1 MSRPRIGLALGA
13 GGTKGV
19 AHVGVLKVLQEA
31 GIHIDC
37 VAGASVGALYA
48 AGYAVGRPVE
58 SMMSGT
64 RRSSPWQVFRFFW
77 HGLSLHHDNP
87 VARAYLSAFQGHR
100 CEELRL
106 PFAAV
111 ASDVEDP
118 SPVVL
123 REGDLVR
130 ALEASI
136 AIPVLARPVPW
147 EGRWLVDGG
156 FWEAA
161 PVSTAAA
168 LGAERV
174 IAVVLGEPVA
184 LTRWLRP
191 LVRWLAQRVRR
202 LSKGRPPGRLA
213 SLSFLLHTLS
223 EPPPA
228 ARPADV
234 TIRPDVTRLSAN
246 SPFHMGSSLERGEA
260 AARAALPQIRA
271 LLKGQPEAAAYDVPE
286 A

>member
-1 MSRPRIGLALGA
+1 MVRGA
-13 GGTKGV
+13 
-19 AHVGVLKVLQEA
+19 
-31 GIHIDC
+31 
-37 VAGASVGALYA
+37 
-48 AGYAVGRPVE
+48 
-58 SMMSGT
+58 
-64 RRSSPWQVFRFFW
+64 RRSSSWQVFRFFW
-77 HGLSLHHDNP
+77 HGLSLRHDNP
-87 VARAYLSAFQGHR
+87 VARAYLRAFQGHR
-100 CEELRL
+100 CEELPV

-111 ASDVEDP
+111 ASDVQQP

-156 FWEAA
+156 FWESA
-161 PVSTAAA
+161 PVSAAVA

-174 IAVVLGEPVA
+174 IAVVLGEPLA
-184 LTRWLRP
+184 LPRWLRP
-191 LVRWLAQRVRR
+191 LTRWLAGRVRR
-202 LSKGRPPGRLA
+202 LAGGRPPGRLA

-234 TIRPDVTRLSAN
+234 TIRPGVARFSAN
-246 SPFHMGSSLERGEA
+246 SPFHMGRSLERGEA
-260 AARAALPQIRA
+260 AARAALPQIQA
-271 LLKGQPEAAAYDVPE
+271 LLTEPSDAAAYDVPN

>member
-1 MSRPRIGLALGA
+1 MSPPRIGLALGA

-31 GIHIDC
+31 GIPIDC

-48 AGYAVGRPVE
+48 AGYAIGRPVE
-58 SMMSGT
+58 SMARGT

-77 HGLSLHHDNP
+77 HGLSLRHDNP
-87 VARAYLSAFQGHR
+87 VARAYLRAFQGHR
-100 CEELRL
+100 CEELRV

-111 ASDVEDP
+111 ASDVEEA

-136 AIPVLARPVPW
+136 AILWLARPVPW

-156 FWEAA
+156 FWESA
-161 PVSTAAA
+161 PVSAAAA

-174 IAVVLGEPVA
+174 IAVVLGDPLV
-184 LTRWLRP
+184 LPRWLRP
-191 LVRWLAQRVRR
+191 LVRWLAEGSPPSGRRTSAGPPGLVRLPPTHPLGASARSQASGCHHPPRCRAAQRQFAPSHEALPGARR
-202 LSKGRPPGRLA
+202 GGRPSR
-213 SLSFLLHTLS
+213 
-223 EPPPA
+223 PPA
-228 ARPADV
+228 D
-234 TIRPDVTRLSAN
+234 PDAVD
-246 SPFHMGSSLERGEA
+246 GG
-260 AARAALPQIRA
+260 
-271 LLKGQPEAAAYDVPE
+271 V
-286 A
+286 